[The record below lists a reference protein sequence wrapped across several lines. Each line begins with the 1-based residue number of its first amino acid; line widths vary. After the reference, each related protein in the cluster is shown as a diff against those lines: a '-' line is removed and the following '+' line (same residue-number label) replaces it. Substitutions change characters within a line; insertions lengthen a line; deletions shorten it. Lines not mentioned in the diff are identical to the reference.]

1 MAFLH
6 FAFCLLH
13 FMLTPG
19 ARIDDRYEII
29 DALGAGGMGAVYRAR
44 RLRLGD
50 DVAIKVMQANAD
62 APPEARE
69 RFLRESRACAQLRH
83 PNIVGILDF
92 GFDSANQPYMVME
105 LLSGPSLREEI
116 DLQAPMPP
124 ARVASVLA
132 PVASA
137 LQLAHDRGITHR
149 DLKPAN
155 IVAHRY
161 ESGER
166 VYKVIDFGLAA
177 MKAADQTRL
186 TDPQFF
192 LGTLAYAAPEQMR
205 GEEVTPAADVY
216 AVGVI
221 AYEMLT
227 GARPH
232 DGANQATL
240 ITNALTQSPI
250 GAAARRTDLPAAL
263 DAAVMR
269 ALEREVSMRWTS
281 VADFVDA
288 LQAAIPADQ
297 LSSGQHHVGTEESGL
312 LAKYELGPLLGR
324 GRLGSLV
331 YVGTH
336 RALGNEVAI
345 RVLKRDEQPNWDVVR
360 ARFLL
365 EARTLQVSHPSLL
378 QVRDFAED
386 DRAIYVVTDL
396 IQGPSLR
403 QAMAEAGPMRWTHV
417 KSLIVQALSAVAV
430 LNRKGGFISGVNPD
444 MIRLSALDSDAPADQ
459 TEVIVMTTAGIRSV
473 QDVLATM
480 REQEL
485 RGQEASEQE
494 LPYVAPEILMGGA
507 PNARADVF
515 TIGVLTYQMATA
527 RLPFKA
533 PSLPEL
539 MGQMLQAKPVPPAS
553 LAAVPESASAAI
565 LRAIDGMA
573 ANRFESAEE
582 FATALR

>member
-1 MAFLH
+1 
-6 FAFCLLH
+6 
-13 FMLTPG
+13 MLSPG
-19 ARIDDRYEII
+19 SKIDDRYEII
-29 DALGAGGMGAVYRAR
+29 DALGSGGMGHVYKAR

-50 DVAIKVMQANAD
+50 DVAIKVMQAAPD
-62 APPEARE
+62 APPELRQ

-92 GFDSANQPYMVME
+92 GFDTADQPYMVME

-116 DLQAPMPP
+116 ALEAPMSPE
-124 ARVASVLA
+124 RVAAILR

-177 MKAADQTRL
+177 MKATGDQTRL
-186 TDPQFF
+186 TDPHFF

-205 GEEVTPAADVY
+205 GEEVTPAADIY
-216 AVGVI
+216 ALGVI
-221 AYEMLT
+221 TYEMLT

-232 DGANQATL
+232 DGNNQATL
-240 ITNALTQSPI
+240 ITQALTQSP
-250 GAAARRTDLPAAL
+250 LSPAAKRGGVPAAV
-263 DAAVMR
+263 DEAVMR
-269 ALEREVSMRWTS
+269 ALAKESRMRWPT
-281 VADFVDA
+281 VTEFVEA
-288 LQAAIPADQ
+288 LSAAASPAGGIASGSSRSAPQ
-297 LSSGQHHVGTEESGL
+297 ETGVLS
-312 LAKYELGPLLGR
+312 KYELGPLLGR

-331 YVGTH
+331 YLGTH
-336 RALGNEVAI
+336 RALGAEVAI
-345 RVLKRDEQPNWDVVR
+345 RVLKRDEHPHWDVVR

-386 DRAIYVVTDL
+386 DRAVYVVTDL
-396 IQGPSLR
+396 IKGPSLR
-403 QAMAEAGPMRWTHV
+403 QAMADAGPMPWPR
-417 KSLIVQALSAVAV
+417 VQRLLLEALSAASA

-444 MIRLSALDSDAPADQ
+444 TIRLYQDGAV
-459 TEVIVMTTAGIRSV
+459 ERIVMTTAGIRSV

-494 LPYVAPEILMGGA
+494 LPYVAPEILMGSA
-507 PNARADVF
+507 PNVRTDVF
-515 TIGVLTYQMATA
+515 TIGVLGYHMLTGKV
-527 RLPFKA
+527 PFKA

-539 MGQMLQAKPVPPAS
+539 IGQMLQVKP
-553 LAAVPESASAAI
+553 AAPTTFVSELPQSVSDAI
-565 LRAIDGMA
+565 VRAIDGTP
-573 ANRFESAEE
+573 ANRFESADQ
-582 FATALR
+582 FATSLR

>member
-1 MAFLH
+1 
-6 FAFCLLH
+6 
-13 FMLTPG
+13 MLSPG
-19 ARIDDRYEII
+19 SRIDERYEII
-29 DALGAGGMGAVYRAR
+29 DALGSGGMGHVYKAR

-50 DVAIKVMQANAD
+50 DVAIKVMQATPD
-62 APPEARE
+62 TPPEARE

-92 GFDSANQPYMVME
+92 GFDGANQPYMVME
-105 LLSGPSLREEI
+105 LLSGPSLKEEI
-116 DLQAPMPP
+116 DLEAPMSPD
-124 ARVASVLA
+124 RVAAILG

-177 MKAADQTRL
+177 MKATGDQTRL

-205 GEEVTPAADVY
+205 GEQVTPAADIY
-216 AVGVI
+216 ALGVI

-232 DGANQATL
+232 DGNNQATL
-240 ITNALTQSPI
+240 ITQALTQSPVSP
-250 GAAARRTDLPAAL
+250 AAKRGGLPAAV
-263 DAAVMR
+263 DDAVMR
-269 ALEREVSMRWTS
+269 ALDKEASMRWPTVAEFVNALSAGAAPGTS
-281 VADFVDA
+281 G
-288 LQAAIPADQ
+288 
-297 LSSGQHHVGTEESGL
+297 GQRLAPSQETGL

-331 YVGTH
+331 YLGTH
-336 RALGNEVAI
+336 RALGAEVAI
-345 RVLKRDEQPNWDVVR
+345 RVLKRDEQPHWDVVR

-386 DRAIYVVTDL
+386 DRAVYVVTDL

-403 QAMAEAGPMRWTHV
+403 QAMAEAGPMPWPRV
-417 KSLIVQALSAVAV
+417 QSMLLQALSAVSL
-430 LNRKGGFISGVNPD
+430 LNRKGGFVCGVNPD
-444 MIRLSALDSDAPADQ
+444 MIRVRAEEPGGAAADKSAETL
-459 TEVIVMTTAGIRSV
+459 VMTTAGIRSV

-515 TIGVLTYQMATA
+515 TIGVLAYQMVTGK
-527 RLPFKA
+527 LPFKA

-539 MGQMLQAKPVPPAS
+539 MGQMLQAKAAAPTTLVADLPVS
-553 LAAVPESASAAI
+553 VSDAI
-565 LRAIDGMA
+565 VRAIDGMA
-573 ANRFESAEE
+573 ANRFESADA
-582 FATALR
+582 FANALR